1 MNVIKNDNMRV
12 SGILNWNSIDW
23 NKVGKSVRK
32 LQARIVKA
40 QREGKHGKVKSL
52 SRILTRS
59 FAAKAL
65 AVKRVTRNKGSYT
78 SGVDGKL
85 WRSPE
90 AKAKALLELNPQCYK
105 AKPLRRV
112 YIPKSNGKQRPLGI
126 PTMKDRAMQ
135 ALYLMALEP
144 IAETTA
150 DESSYGFR
158 KGRSTADAVGQGYI
172 VLSQKRS
179 PKWVLEGDIK
189 GCFDN
194 ISHDW
199 LMNHIPMEKRILRK
213 WLKAGYVENAIL
225 CNTHYGT
232 PQGGVI
238 SPVLANMTL
247 DGLQLLIRDRYKVRR
262 VSNGIVHWKSRPG
275 DPTKVN
281 LIRYADDFIIT
292 GCSRELLENEI
303 KPMVQNFLAERGL
316 SLSEEKTSIT
326 HIEDGFDFLG
336 FNFRRYGSK
345 FFITPSKKSV
355 KRLLEKVRGIVKCG
369 KGHGGNGYML
379 IKQLNPILRGWANYF
394 RHAVSSKTF
403 VKIDHEIWHC
413 LWRWAKRSH
422 SMKPTRWIKRR
433 HFTRKGNR
441 DWIFYDI
448 CSHEEYLLYQLS
460 NTKIVRHV
468 KTKQGANPF
477 DPSWWKYFEKRHR
490 KKFLIDVRNTKCVIE
505 PDVSQH
511 EASLKRL
518 EPYDGKLSCTVLR
531 GVGDGN
537 VSCLPE

>member
-1 MNVIKNDNMRV
+1 MNVMPEKSDNMRV
-12 SGILNWNSIDW
+12 SGNLNWNSIDW
-23 NKVGKSVRK
+23 NKVEESVRK

-40 QREGKHGKVKSL
+40 QREGRHGKVKSL

-135 ALYLMALEP
+135 ALYLLALEP

-158 KGRSTADAVGQGYI
+158 KSRSTADAVGQGYI
-172 VLSQKRS
+172 VLSPKRS

-213 WLKAGYVENAIL
+213 WLKAGYVENTIL
-225 CNTHYGT
+225 YNTHYGT

-275 DPTKVN
+275 NPTKVH

-292 GCSRELLENEI
+292 GSSRELLENEI

-336 FNFRRYGSK
+336 FNIRRYGSK

-379 IKQLNPILRGWANYF
+379 IKRLNPILRGWANYF
-394 RHAVSSKTF
+394 RHAVSSKAF
-403 VKIDHEIWHC
+403 SKIDNDVWEC

-422 SMKPTRWIKRR
+422 PKKNAKWIVRR
-433 HFTRKGNR
+433 YYTSKGSRK
-441 DWIFYDI
+441 WIFHDI
-448 CSHEEYLLYQLS
+448 HSHREYLIFLLS
-460 NTKIVRHV
+460 QVKIVRHV
-468 KTKQGANPF
+468 KVRQNANPF
-477 DPSWWKYFEKRHR
+477 DPVWWQYFEQRR
-490 KKFLIDVRNTKCVIE
+490 KKKFWLDVRNVGRVKK
-505 PDVSQH
+505 P
-511 EASLKRL
+511 
-518 EPYDGKLSCTVLR
+518 GVLQKET
-531 GVGDGN
+531 
-537 VSCLPE
+537 LL